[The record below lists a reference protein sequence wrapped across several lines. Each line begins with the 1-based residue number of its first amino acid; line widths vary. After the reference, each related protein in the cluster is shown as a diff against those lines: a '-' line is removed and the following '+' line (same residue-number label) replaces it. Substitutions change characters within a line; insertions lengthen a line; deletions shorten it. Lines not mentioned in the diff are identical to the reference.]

1 MFVDLEGF
9 EQNVFLGIHDGQ
21 GIFETLRGVIGGVH
35 VDMHSAGVID
45 HRTGMA
51 KGSDNLLQLFHFAV
65 FEFWGVH
72 FHLVF
77 IAQNRGL
84 PSALLPGCT
93 DAGIVHN
100 LPDLVLP
107 VRNLID
113 FVGPAQI
120 PELSSEQSAQR
131 FRCLPPGDSRH
142 LNFTA
147 IILLF

>member
-1 MFVDLEGF
+1 M
-9 EQNVFLGIHDGQ
+9 
-21 GIFETLRGVIGGVH
+21 
-35 VDMHSAGVID
+35 DMHPAGVID
-45 HRTGMA
+45 HRTGTA

-65 FEFWGVH
+65 FELGGVH

-77 IAQNRGL
+77 ITQNRGL
-84 PSALLPGCT
+84 PSALLSGCPN
-93 DAGIVHN
+93 AGIVHN

-107 VRNLID
+107 VRDFVD

-131 FRCLPPGDSRH
+131 FCRLPPGDSRH

-147 IILLF
+147 KILLF